1 MYLAVFPLLQE
12 LRRLSKEGSMFSMMA
27 LFWAVCILCIINMI
41 RYFSSVRVLLTIL
54 RETDPLLYHSVG
66 GNGFFTTHAQFN
78 KQIKLIRY
86 INNKQYLDHFDPEV
100 IQRCERIRKQFL
112 QISQLSIFV
121 VSCLIYFMITS

>member
-1 MYLAVFPLLQE
+1 
-12 LRRLSKEGSMFSMMA
+12 MFSMMA

-121 VSCLIYFMITS
+121 VVCLICFMITS